1 MRLWILS
8 LIASITC
15 MVAPGYAENPFS
27 DEIWEVLNYRR
38 KLDRGDWLP
47 YFCPEHTSLFAEE
60 CAVWNQFLHKSTGLS
75 YDEYSNC
82 VKRELESMFKAID
95 KKERFP

>member
-38 KLDRGDWLP
+38 KLDLGDWLLLKW
-47 YFCPEHTSLFAEE
+47 LF
-60 CAVWNQFLHKSTGLS
+60 QSTMLFFLPT
-75 YDEYSNC
+75 
-82 VKRELESMFKAID
+82 VI
-95 KKERFP
+95 KK